1 MQKEVNIMVD
11 LETKAHEITME
22 YLHQNPVTGI
32 NGQKASPEAFA
43 RAYQTYF
50 HRILAVMRSQH

>member
-1 MQKEVNIMVD
+1 MVTWK
-11 LETKAHEITME
+11 LKPMKLLC
-22 YLHQNPVTGI
+22 LHQNPVTGI

>member
-1 MQKEVNIMVD
+1 MVD

-32 NGQKASPEAFA
+32 NGQQASPEAFA